1 MIQQSMRHRRAPRIT
16 MTIVLLLAS
25 AFACTKSNDDR
36 SRELAGAPAQRLVG
50 VWTVAFHLDRPMML
64 ARTPTRRDVSGTIAL
79 IENHSGSPSFAV
91 LPAALH
97 QGTFD
102 IDFTP
107 FGFDPRERGDMPTAV
122 GRTAAD
128 SVEIVLAPEA
138 AHITVLMH
146 GRLSGDSISGTW
158 TALSHTAGG
167 GGQFVMR
174 RR

>member
-1 MIQQSMRHRRAPRIT
+1 MVTMRPRHSWHIAV
-16 MTIVLLLAS
+16 TIVLLLAS
-25 AFACTKSNDDR
+25 ALACTSSNDDR

-122 GRTAAD
+122 ARTVTD
-128 SVEIVLAPEA
+128 SVELVLAPEA
-138 AHITVLMH
+138 SHITVLMH
-146 GRLSGDSISGTW
+146 GRLRGDSISGTW

-167 GGQFVMR
+167 GGRFIMR